1 MSRMRLEAVALTRP
15 SIADRVQLHLYF
27 SFSVQC
33 SELVSYWLRKVFTL
47 TYKLPIDLSIDHC
60 YGLVR

>member
-33 SELVSYWLRKVFTL
+33 SELVSYWLRKVFNL
-47 TYKLPIDLSIDHC
+47 TYKFPIDLSIDHC

>member
-1 MSRMRLEAVALTRP
+1 MSRMRLEAVALARP

-47 TYKLPIDLSIDHC
+47 TYEPPIDLSIDHC